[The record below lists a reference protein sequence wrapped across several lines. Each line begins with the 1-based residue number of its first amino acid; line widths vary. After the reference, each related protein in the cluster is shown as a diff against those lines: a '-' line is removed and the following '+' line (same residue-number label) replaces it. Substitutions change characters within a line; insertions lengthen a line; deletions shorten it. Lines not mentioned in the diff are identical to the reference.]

1 MFLAMRF
8 ALKMRSSCEPA
19 SAVVR
24 VAGRAERSDASYLGQ
39 LGQTQHAKKSKA
51 LDALATVHPIVVAEL
66 FSEIINREDRNQVD
80 EEVRIKFIISTSQR
94 SYIVNA
100 TSII

>member
-1 MFLAMRF
+1 M
-8 ALKMRSSCEPA
+8 
-19 SAVVR
+19 VR

-51 LDALATVHPIVVAEL
+51 LDALATVRPIVVAEL

-80 EEVRIKFIISTSQR
+80 EEVGAHVVDHDHPL
-94 SYIVNA
+94 IVHPLELIL
-100 TSII
+100 TDLKKHLLS